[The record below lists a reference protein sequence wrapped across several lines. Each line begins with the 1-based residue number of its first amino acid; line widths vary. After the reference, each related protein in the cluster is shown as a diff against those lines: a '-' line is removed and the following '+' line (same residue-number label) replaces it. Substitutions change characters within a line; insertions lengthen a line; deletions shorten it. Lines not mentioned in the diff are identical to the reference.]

1 MSAAMKRY
9 GFTALILCGVVLAGA
24 CGSVF
29 PGPQRPRYRIIAYV
43 YRNADMDRIGAD
55 KITHINYAFGSVN
68 TNGQVVLD
76 NPDAPAHLARLQ
88 ALKAK
93 NPRLKIILSVGGW
106 GADNFSDA
114 AFNNTSRRAFA
125 ATAIALIR
133 RYALD
138 GLDLDWEYPG
148 QPGPGIKYSADDKE
162 NFTLL
167 LKTLRQELDALSDE
181 RKRTGPDRYTLSIAS
196 AGGVYFEHTEMDR
209 LHVYL
214 DWINIMAYDFAG
226 DWSRTTSHHAALY
239 WSPAAGSDHGPSA
252 ADFVKQHLA
261 AGIPSR
267 KLVLGVP
274 FYGRGWCGVDSRN
287 QGLYQ
292 PFESY
297 ISSYPYWVLARDYV
311 GKHGF
316 ERHWDSVSHVPY
328 LWDSSTGIV
337 ITYEDPDS
345 LRDKARFIKDHH
357 LGGVM
362 YWEQSNDPDEKLL
375 DTLFYNLQLR

>member
-1 MSAAMKRY
+1 MSAAMKRS
-9 GFTALILCGVVLAGA
+9 ALILSLALFAGA
-24 CGSVF
+24 CRSALV
-29 PGPQRPRYRIIAYV
+29 GPQTPRYRIIAYV
-43 YRNADMDRIGAD
+43 YGNADMDRIGAD
-55 KITHINYAFGSVN
+55 KLTHINYAFGSVN
-68 TNGQVVLD
+68 TNGEVVLD
-76 NPDAPAHLARLQ
+76 NPDTPAHLARLQ

-114 AFNNTSRRAFA
+114 AFNNTSRQTFA
-125 ATAIALIR
+125 ATAITLIR

-138 GLDLDWEYPG
+138 GVDLDWEYPG
-148 QPGPGIKYSADDKE
+148 QPGPGIKYSPDDKE

-167 LKTLRQELDALSDE
+167 LKTLRQGLDALSDE

-196 AGGVYFEHTEMDR
+196 AGGVYFEHTEMNR

-226 DWSRTTSHHAALY
+226 EWSRITSHHAGLY
-239 WSPAAGSDHGPSA
+239 WSPAAGSDRGPSA
-252 ADFVKQHLA
+252 ADFVQQHLA

-274 FYGRGWCGVDSRN
+274 FYGRGWCGVDPKN
-287 QGLYQ
+287 EGLHQ

-297 ISSYPYWVLARDYV
+297 IASYPYSVLVRDYV
-311 GKHGF
+311 GQRGF
-316 ERHWDSVSHVPY
+316 TRHWDSISHAPY

-362 YWEQSNDPDEKLL
+362 YWEQSHDPDEILL
-375 DTLFYNLQLR
+375 GTLFYNLQ